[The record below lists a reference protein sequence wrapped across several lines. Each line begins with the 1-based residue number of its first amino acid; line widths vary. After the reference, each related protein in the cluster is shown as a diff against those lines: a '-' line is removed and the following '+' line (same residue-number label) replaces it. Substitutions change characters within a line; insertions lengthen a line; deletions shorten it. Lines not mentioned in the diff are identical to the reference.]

1 MHGNL
6 IAPVREVAAALKP
19 RPRMTVS
26 EWADAYRHMSSLSS
40 PEPGRWR
47 TDRVPYLREV
57 MDCMSLDSGVEWL
70 VFRTGTQVGKSEAL
84 NNAIGYRMHW
94 APCPIVMVQPTES
107 AAEDYSTQRVDDLI
121 KSSPVLRRLVGGQH
135 TKDAD
140 GRKGKDAVAA
150 KAFPGGMLFIV
161 PATSKPAL
169 ASKPAGVVLFDEL
182 NRAPRELAGEGSP
195 VSIVEHR
202 TQNFVGRIIVA
213 VSTPTDEGDSPICDL
228 YEQTDKR
235 IFELPCPECGAFQE
249 LTFFK
254 RDGIL
259 GGVVWPDGAPAQA
272 RYECAHCGALIGQDR
287 RAEMLAAGR
296 WEPTAESKIPNAR
309 GYALSAL
316 YSPWVPWSKLATKF
330 VLAKG
335 DPVKM
340 RDFVTLDLAKAWKH
354 ASGEAYAPGDLQAR
368 AVGTWGSGQRIEVP
382 GEVQVLTSFTD
393 VQDDRLEVSV
403 YGWDARARGWLI
415 GHWILWGD
423 APRKRSPV
431 WDELTEL
438 LTRQFRTPRGMLGI
452 TAGGIDSGSGSHSGT
467 VCDYVQAG
475 RWQTR
480 RQFATK
486 GRSSRNGVYD
496 PAPIWPQSVATKKG
510 TATVVSVNVALAKLR
525 VHMRL
530 AQTEPSPFFNFPAQ
544 TSPALPSG
552 FFDQLCAEEL
562 VRTSNAMGHTVKTFR
577 LRKGIDRN
585 EAWDCMVGA
594 FAAFEGLNPARF
606 PKPCGERDDLPPVTD
621 YEPAAAPVR
630 AEPKAPEAPQ
640 VPAPSKTPA
649 PSRFAK
655 GRDLWR
661 RL

>member
-1 MHGNL
+1 MRSNL
-6 IAPVREVAAALKP
+6 AAPLRNLAETIAPKP
-19 RPRMTVS
+19 KLSVS
-26 EWADAYRHMSSLSS
+26 EWADRYRWLSSMAS
-40 PEPGRWR
+40 PEPGQWSTAR
-47 TDRVPYLREV
+47 TPYLREI
-57 MDCMSLDSGVEWL
+57 MDCFGQDSPTEWII
-70 VFRTGTQVGKSEAL
+70 FRSGTQVGKSEAL
-84 NNAIGYRMHW
+84 NNALGYYMHW
-94 APCPIVMVQPTES
+94 APRPIVMVQPTDE
-107 AAEDYSTQRVDDLI
+107 ALEDYSSQRVDDFI
-121 KSSPVLRRLVGGQH
+121 KSSPVLRKLVGGQH
-135 TKDAD
+135 TKDAE
-140 GRKGKDAVAA
+140 GRKGKDAIAA
-150 KAFPGGMLFIV
+150 KAFPGGMLFLL
-161 PATSKPAL
+161 PATSKPKL
-169 ASKPAGVVLFDEL
+169 ASKPAGVMVFDEL
-182 NRAPRELAGEGSP
+182 NRAPRDLAGEGSP
-195 VSIVEHR
+195 VAIVEHR
-202 TQNFVGRIIVA
+202 TQNFTDRKLA
-213 VSTPTDEGDSPICDL
+213 LVSTPTDEGDSPID
-228 YEQTDKR
+228 DW
-235 IFELPCPECGAFQE
+235 FEVGTKEFFEVPCPECGAFQA
-249 LTFFK
+249 LNF
-254 RDGIL
+254 RRLPGVP
-259 GGVVWPDGAPAQA
+259 GGVVWPDGKPAEA
-272 RYECAHCGALIGQDR
+272 CYECAHCSAWIGHHHK
-287 RAEMLAAGR
+287 ESMLAAGAWR
-296 WEPTAESKIPNAR
+296 ATAEAKQPNAR
-309 GYALSAL
+309 SFHINAL
-316 YSPWVPWSKLATKF
+316 YSPWVTWGKLATKF

-335 DPVKM
+335 DPVKL
-340 RDFVTLDLAKAWKH
+340 RDFTTLDLAEAWKH
-354 ASGEAYAPGDLQAR
+354 ASGEAFAPGDLQAR
-368 AVGTWGSGQRIEVP
+368 AVGAWGSGQRIEVP
-382 GEVQVLTSFTD
+382 GEVQLLTSFTD

-486 GRSSRNGVYD
+486 SRSSRNGVYD

-552 FFDQLCAEEL
+552 FFEQLCAEEL

-630 AEPKAPEAPQ
+630 AEPKAPEAPPA
-640 VPAPSKTPA
+640 PAPSKTPA